1 VAALLKEPRTVEA
14 FGPELLGRG
23 HQIELGKK
31 SGKANIIWKIDQM
44 NLEPLPADK
53 VEKLLESV
61 KRRASETKSAL
72 SEEEFLKLYQ
82 TV

>member
-1 VAALLKEPRTVEA
+1 RTVEA
-14 FGPELLGRG
+14 FGPELLGSE

-31 SGKANIIWKIDQM
+31 SGKANITWKIEQM
-44 NLEPLPADK
+44 NLESLPEDK
-53 VEKLLESV
+53 VEKLLDGV
-61 KRRASETKSAL
+61 KRQTSETKRAL